1 MYNSPR
7 WRGGHAGGRGHEVF
21 KDCRFVLALGYA
33 LLMIPTAGF
42 GASALG
48 HALR

>member
-1 MYNSPR
+1 MR
-7 WRGGHAGGRGHEVF
+7 EGAAMKVF